1 MKKKL
6 IRKWDTGTEHDRV
19 PKCGGGD
26 TAPKTMNTA
35 RFYLLFILTSI
46 LHANFLAQTISEI
59 NREYWN

>member
-1 MKKKL
+1 M
-6 IRKWDTGTEHDRV
+6 TGCQNVGAGTLPH
-19 PKCGGGD
+19 
-26 TAPKTMNTA
+26 KTMNTA